1 MTGKPKKS
9 LEDIRKKIIYVDD
22 VSYALVTVQDRLK
35 KHYKVYPAQT
45 SNQLFEILDTVI
57 PDLII
62 LDVNMPIVN
71 GFEIIKRL
79 KDIPLYAEIPVVFLT
94 GSKDRE
100 SVVKCME
107 LGAVDVLF
115 KPITDSVLIE
125 AIEYQ
130 FNPEKQKDN
139 KPIILAVDDNPSVLR
154 SVNQALKDDYTV
166 LTLSNSGLLSEVLKK
181 VTPDLFIL
189 DCNMPGISGFELV
202 PKIRKTTGHEDTP
215 VIFLS
220 SEMGNDTVFTALG
233 LGAGDYI
240 IKPVE
245 DDVLREK
252 VSVHLKNFIG
262 LRRIRSI

>member
-1 MTGKPKKS
+1 MNSKQQKAS
-9 LEDIRKKIIYVDD
+9 EDVRKKIIYVDD
-22 VSYALVTVQDRLK
+22 VSYALITVQDRLK

-45 SNQLFEILDTVI
+45 SEQLFEILDSVI
-57 PDLII
+57 PDLLI
-62 LDVNMPIVN
+62 LDVNMPVVN
-71 GFEIIKRL
+71 GFEIIKRV
-79 KDIPLYAEIPVVFLT
+79 KDVPLYANIPVVFLT
-94 GSKDRE
+94 GNKDRE

-130 FNPEKQKDN
+130 FNPEKQKEN
-139 KPIILAVDDNPSVLR
+139 KPIILAVDDNPSILR
-154 SVNQALKDDYTV
+154 SVNQALKDNYTV
-166 LTLSNSGLLSEVLKK
+166 LTLSNPELLSEVLKK

-189 DCNMPGISGFELV
+189 DCNMPKVSGFELI
-202 PKIRKTTGHEDTP
+202 PRIRKTVGHEETP
-215 VIFLS
+215 VVFLT
-220 SEMGNDTVFTALG
+220 SEVSNDTVFAALG

-240 IKPVE
+240 VKPVE

-252 VSVHLKNFIG
+252 VAVHLKNFIG